1 MMVRE
6 AINMSNLIV
15 AKIRILEKDYE
26 NYRVIARERGVSF
39 AQLVRS
45 ALEKKVLKPV
55 RQNKTIII

>member
-6 AINMSNLIV
+6 VINMSNLIV